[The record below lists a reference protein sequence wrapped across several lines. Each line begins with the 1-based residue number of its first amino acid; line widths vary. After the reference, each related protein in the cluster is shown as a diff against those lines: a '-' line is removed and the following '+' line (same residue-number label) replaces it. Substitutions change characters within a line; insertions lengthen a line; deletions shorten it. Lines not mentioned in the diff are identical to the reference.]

1 MLTAERGLFHY
12 THWAN
17 QEILSGLKHGA
28 PPNQKALR
36 LFAHL
41 LKAEEGWLHRMQG
54 GDTFGMNFWPDLTV
68 EECEHLADQMREA
81 YDSFL
86 GNLTEE
92 DLGRKAVYR
101 NSQGTEY
108 QTAFRDVLVHV
119 AFHGAY
125 HRGQIAMVLRGDGVT
140 PPYTDFI
147 GFERVA
153 GSPFE

>member
-68 EECEHLADQMREA
+68 EQCEQLAHQMRER
-81 YDSFL
+81 YDTFL
-86 GNLTEE
+86 GNLT
-92 DLGRKAVYR
+92 
-101 NSQGTEY
+101 
-108 QTAFRDVLVHV
+108 
-119 AFHGAY
+119 
-125 HRGQIAMVLRGDGVT
+125 
-140 PPYTDFI
+140 
-147 GFERVA
+147 
-153 GSPFE
+153 